1 MGFYE
6 DRGDLGPPPDPFRF
20 DRRGGFRAPS
30 RAVRWLGIAAAILV
44 LFALLSVLK
53 SIYVNVLWF
62 DSVDYG
68 SVYRRAIAWRV
79 VLFLVGAGVS
89 ALAIGGNIWL
99 ARRLSPQAPEESFIE
114 EVDPQAIRRVGT
126 VLMVATTIFLSLIFG
141 SALGGAWQTILSW
154 LNAVPFGRTDP
165 EFGRDISFY
174 LFDLPAY
181 HLLQS
186 WLLALVV
193 ISTLAAGAVYG
204 LTFSLQRFVLNVTRP
219 VRIHLSILVG
229 VALLLIAVGVWL
241 GIFDLVSEPGGL
253 VDGATY
259 TDVHARV
266 PVRYVLI
273 VLTAF
278 AGATVIASAFLSTH
292 YRVPA
297 VALGGVAV
305 AGLLGGGLYPSAVQS
320 VQVRPN
326 ELEKEEPY
334 IARNIE
340 FTRLAF
346 DLETVEETAY
356 PARLALTASAI
367 DANAD
372 TTRNVRVW
380 DPVPLLDTFN
390 QIQSIRPFYV
400 FSDVDVD
407 RYAINGVER
416 QVMLSVRELD
426 IGRVEANWTREQLQL
441 THGFGAVVT
450 PVNESRDEGLPVLL
464 TRDIPPVGSDVPVSL
479 EGARVYF
486 GERTTHYVI
495 VRTNVAEFDYPLGE
509 GNSETRYEPDRG
521 IRLSSAFRRL
531 ALAWELG
538 DINVLISGQLGSDSR
553 VLMHRQLSD
562 RVRRVAPFL
571 TLDRDPYA
579 VVLDGQIY
587 WIQDAYTSS
596 GRFPYAQHRGETNY
610 LRNSVKIVT
619 NALTGDMTFYLVEPD
634 EPIAATWAKIFP
646 KLFTPVEE
654 MPAALQAHLRYPEDL
669 FRAQA
674 DIYLK
679 YHITDPQVFFVGE
692 DVWNIPVQ
700 KVGQREEPLE
710 PYYLTMKLPGEADE
724 EFVIVMPFTPRNKAN
739 TVGWLAARS
748 DPEHYGRLRAYR
760 FPTDSLVY
768 GPAQIEARIDQT
780 PGISQQLTLWNQSGS
795 SVIRGNMFMIP
806 IADSFLFVEPIYLQA
821 ENSRL
826 PELKRVV
833 VANGNDIAMEP
844 TFQEALDVV
853 LGRRAST
860 LPGAPAGPPLP
871 GTPSTTP
878 TPGAQPTRTPGA
890 GPTPTG
896 TLTPGDLRSLI
907 DQARQAS
914 DEAQRDLDRLRQ
926 LLDQIESQSQR

>member
-1 MGFYE
+1 MQFYD

-20 DRRGGFRAPS
+20 DRGGRFRAPS
-30 RAVRWLGIAAAILV
+30 GVVRWLGIAAALLV
-44 LFALLSVLK
+44 LFVLLSVLK
-53 SIYVNVLWF
+53 SIYVDLLWF
-62 DSVDYG
+62 DSVEYA
-68 SVYRRAIAWRV
+68 SVYRRAIVWRV
-79 VLFLVGAGVS
+79 VLFLVGAAVS
-89 ALAIGGNIWL
+89 ALVIGGNIWL
-99 ARRLSPQAPEESFIE
+99 ARRLAPEAPEESFID

-126 VLMVATTIFLSLIFG
+126 VLMVASTIFLALIFG

-154 LNAVPFGRTDP
+154 LNGVPFGREDP

-181 HLLQS
+181 QLMQG

-193 ISTLAAGAVYG
+193 ISTLAAGAVYA
-204 LTFSLQRFVLNVTRP
+204 LTFSLQRFVLNVTRA

-229 VALLLIAVGVWL
+229 VALLLVAVGTWL
-241 GIFDLVSEPGGL
+241 GIFDLVSEPGGI

-259 TDVHARV
+259 TDIHARV

-297 VALGGVAV
+297 AALGGVAI

-346 DLETVEETAY
+346 GLEAVEESAY
-356 PARLALTASAI
+356 PARLGATAAAI
-367 DANAD
+367 DENED
-372 TTRNVRVW
+372 TTSNVRVW
-380 DPVPLLDTFN
+380 DPAPLLDTFN

-400 FSDVDVD
+400 FNDVDVD
-407 RYAINGVER
+407 RYSMGDGER
-416 QVMLSVRELD
+416 QVMLAVRELD

-441 THGFGAVVT
+441 THGFGAVVS

-464 TRDIPPVGSDVPVSL
+464 TRDIPPVGEDVPVSL
-479 EGARVYF
+479 EGSRVYF

-538 DINVLISGQLGSDSR
+538 DVNVLISGQLGSDSR
-553 VLMHRQLSD
+553 LLMHRQLSD
-562 RVRRVAPFL
+562 RVLKVAPFL
-571 TLDRDPYA
+571 ELDRDPYA
-579 VVLDGQIY
+579 VILDGQVT
-587 WIQDAYTSS
+587 WIQDGYTSS
-596 GRFPYAQHRGETNY
+596 GRFPYAQHRGDTNY
-610 LRNSVKIVT
+610 VRNSVKIVT
-619 NALTGDMTFYLVEPD
+619 DALTGDMTFYLMDPN

-646 KLFTPVEE
+646 DLFTPFEE
-654 MPAALQAHLRYPEDL
+654 MPQALREHLRYPEDL
-669 FRAQA
+669 FRAQS

-692 DVWNIPVQ
+692 DVWNIPLQ
-700 KVGQREEPLE
+700 KVGQREEPLA
-710 PYYLTMKLPGEADE
+710 PYYLTMRLPGEADE
-724 EFVIVMPFTPRNKAN
+724 EFVLVMPFTPRNKAN
-739 TVGWLAARS
+739 TVGWLAGRS
-748 DPEHYGRLRAYR
+748 DPGQYGKLRAYR

-780 PGISQQLTLWNQSGS
+780 PGISQQLSLWNQSGS
-795 SVIRGNMFMIP
+795 QVIRGNMFMIP
-806 IADSFLFVEPIYLQA
+806 VADSFLFVEPIYLQA

-833 VANGNDIAMEP
+833 VANGNEIAMEP
-844 TFQEALDVV
+844 TFTEALDVV
-853 LGRRAST
+853 LGRREST
-860 LPGAPAGPPLP
+860 LPGEAGGPPLP
-871 GTPSTTP
+871 GTPEMTP
-878 TPGAQPTRTPGA
+878 TPGPTSTPV
-890 GPTPTG
+890 PTPTA
-896 TLTPGDLRSLI
+896 TLTPGDLQALI

-914 DEAQRDLDRLRQ
+914 DSVQQDLDRLRQ
-926 LLDQIESQSQR
+926 LLDQIESKSQR